1 MICDE
6 CKLKLT
12 CESYQTYMKLKDS
25 AYLGLGKEA
34 SMGDMVLKTLED
46 YPLDKCEHFVKE

>member
-6 CKLKLT
+6 CKLKQT
-12 CESYQTYMKLKDS
+12 CETYQSYMKLKDD